1 MAMKKFIA
9 KICLLGAASIAVLL
23 ACNKESRDSNPRY
36 NPDTEEV
43 NASFV
48 FNLSSFAKTKQAG
61 TNLQIGDAGF
71 RGITNAYLMSM
82 TSENASTNFKDG
94 VLIVDRDAERSYDL
108 STVLNA
114 GVSGTRV
121 LEMSLPLRTDNLI
134 FYGKAPDG
142 TGDGAYDEFGHLEK
156 FDVSPIANKTNIQ
169 LGRRLSKSATDTWN
183 KTNFRAVEKLM
194 GGILTLIMRTTL
206 DTKYGNHGRIDEND
220 FAGDK
225 KYGFTVEANEYPAT
239 ITWKSYY
246 SNTSPFDGAELRPLE
261 DKLAYLYKQMTT
273 IRTSQGE
280 LRAASGEAV
289 IKIVQDLWSVIN
301 SVRCAEPTCKA
312 EAVAK
317 YFAQVVH
324 DHIDKFFDA
333 TVDGSGTAVTGVK
346 FSTIANIVSTFNKE
360 TDKTSTDPSIGY
372 NLWPDDTEA
381 EAEKPSGS
389 ELNALTN
396 LSGPLT
402 NFPFN
407 FHIPRGAAYMAYNAK
422 EFFYYPQEFN
432 VSGMGGSQDQTT
444 YNAENYYYPAEL
456 IYFGNSPIR
465 VSSIEHKGGY
475 PTINWED
482 DNSWSAG
489 TATEPDWVGSK
500 VISTTRSVA
509 MKYNINYGV
518 AMLKTSVQ
526 YAQSTIYDNRAAVL
540 QMDDRSSTEGNQP
553 IAVDATSFQLTGII
567 VGGQPQNIGW
577 DCLPIKEEGKEKV
590 TYGFVYDKAIPTDAM
605 TIPAYPGISQ
615 PNYTVL
621 FDSYN
626 STKGANE
633 QDKIYVALEFKNN
646 TQKDI
651 YGNANIIKNGGY
663 FYLIGVLD
671 PTLDPSVSTNH
682 VTGVNW
688 PTTGSFIPPYSS
700 SGRTNITRVFIQDF
714 MTSATFTFGPNSL
727 AGAYLTVP
735 DLRSSSLTL
744 GLSVDLNWQ
753 KGLIYTDVP
762 LGGTN

>member
-9 KICLLGAASIAVLL
+9 KICLLGATSIAVLL

-82 TSENASTNFKDG
+82 TSENASTSFKDG
-94 VLIVDRDAERSYDL
+94 VLIVDRKAERSYDL

-142 TGDGAYDEFGHLEK
+142 TGTDAYDEFGHLDK
-156 FDVSPIANKTNIQ
+156 FDVSSTANKTNIQ
-169 LGRRLSKSATDTWN
+169 LGKRLSTSATDPWN
-183 KTNFRAVEKLM
+183 KTNFRAAEKLM

-206 DTKYGNHGRIDEND
+206 DTKYGNHNKIGEDES
-220 FAGDK
+220 AGNN
-225 KYGFTVEANEYPAT
+225 KYGFTVESSEYPAT
-239 ITWKSYY
+239 LTWKSYY
-246 SNTSPFDGAELRPLE
+246 GAKSPFDGKELRPLE

-273 IRTSQGE
+273 IRSDKGE

-317 YFAQVVH
+317 YFAQTVH
-324 DHIDKFFDA
+324 THILKYFEGSY
-333 TVDGSGTAVTGVK
+333 DGNGTAVTGVK
-346 FSTIANIVSTFNKE
+346 FASITDIVSEFNKE
-360 TDKTSTDPSIGY
+360 TSTNPNIGY
-372 NLWPDDTEA
+372 NLWPDDAAA
-381 EAEKPSGS
+381 EAEKPTNS
-389 ELNALTN
+389 ELIALTN

-407 FHIPRGAAYMAYNAK
+407 FHIPRGASYMAYNTK
-422 EFFYYPQEFN
+422 EFFYYPQVFN
-432 VSGMGGSQDQTT
+432 VSGMGGSTDDTD

-475 PTINWED
+475 PTTNWED
-482 DNSWSAG
+482 DNSWSVG
-489 TATEPDWVGSK
+489 TTEPDWVGSK
-500 VISTTRSVA
+500 VVSTTRSVA

-526 YAQSTIYDNRAAVL
+526 YASDQIYDNRAAVL
-540 QMDDRSSTEGNQP
+540 QMEDRSSTEGNQL
-553 IAVDATSFQLTGII
+553 IVVDATSFQLTGII
-567 VGGQPQNIGW
+567 IGGQPQNIGW
-577 DCLPIKEEGKEKV
+577 DCLPVEEEGKTKI
-590 TYGFVYDKAIPTDAM
+590 TRGFVYDKAIPTAAM
-605 TIPAYPGISQ
+605 TIPAHPGVSQ
-615 PNYTVL
+615 PNYTVV
-621 FDSYN
+621 FDNYN
-626 STKGANE
+626 KTQAANK
-633 QDKIYVALEFKNN
+633 QDKVYVALEFRNN

-682 VTGVNW
+682 VTGVVW

-714 MTSATFTFGPNSL
+714 VTSATFTFGPNSL

-753 KGLIYTDVP
+753 QGLVYNNVP

>member
-82 TSENASTNFKDG
+82 TSENAPTSFKDE
-94 VLIVDRDAERSYDL
+94 VLIADRDAERSYDL

-156 FDVSPIANKTNIQ
+156 FDVSSKANKTNIQ
-169 LGRRLSKSATDTWN
+169 LGRRLSTSATDPWN

-206 DTKYGNHGRIDEND
+206 DTKYDNHRRIDEND

-225 KYGFTVEANEYPAT
+225 KYGFTLEANEYPAT
-239 ITWKSYY
+239 ITWKSYF
-246 SNTSPFDGAELRPLE
+246 SNTSPFDGAELHPLE

-273 IRTSQGE
+273 IRTAQGE

-324 DHIDKFFDA
+324 EHIDMFFDA

-346 FSTIANIVSTFNKE
+346 FSTIANIVSAFQKE
-360 TDKTSTDPSIGY
+360 TDKTSTNPTNGY
-372 NLWPDDTEA
+372 NLWPDDAEA

-475 PTINWED
+475 PTIHWED
-482 DNSWSAG
+482 DNSWSPG
-489 TATEPDWVGSK
+489 TTAEPDWVGSK

-518 AMLKTSVQ
+518 AMLKTRVQ
-526 YAQSTIYDNRAAVL
+526 YAQPTIYDNRKAVL
-540 QMDDRSSTEGNQP
+540 KMDDDSSTEDNQP

-577 DCLPIKEEGKEKV
+577 DCLPIKEVGKEKV

-671 PTLDPSVSTNH
+671 PTSTN

-688 PTTGSFIPPYSS
+688 PATGSFIPPYSS

-714 MTSATFTFGPNSL
+714 MTSATFTFGVNSL

-753 KGLIYTDVP
+753 QGLVYTDVP